1 MEIYIVM
8 KKNES
13 DIHVEQKKKKKKAS
27 SRYDIIECNLGQIWK
42 NAK

>member
-13 DIHVEQKKKKKKAS
+13 DIHVEQKKKKKKQVLDMIS
-27 SRYDIIECNLGQIWK
+27 
-42 NAK
+42 

>member
-1 MEIYIVM
+1 MNQTYM
-8 KKNES
+8 WS
-13 DIHVEQKKKKKKAS
+13 KKKKKKAS